1 MKEFIKID
9 EIQKLKFSY
18 SWINRFLCDKYS
30 QNELNNERDR
40 SRPRRQNL
48 PFTSSNSSNIETKE
62 SNTAKDGEM
71 NESGPKS
78 VIVREFEDKLVAEID
93 KCGSAST
100 FHSLRTMAE
109 RVQNKFL
116 GLLFTGFFSSYS
128 HIFFRSRGNT
138 KIEIFLSVDQALFT

>member
-1 MKEFIKID
+1 MKEFNKIE

-30 QNELNNERDR
+30 QNQLNNERDR

-48 PFTSSNSSNIETKE
+48 PFTSSNDETKE
-62 SNTAKDGEM
+62 SNTAKDQEM
-71 NESGPKS
+71 DESCPKS

-109 RVQNKFL
+109 RVQNKFS
-116 GLLFTGFFSSYS
+116 GLFCTGTVQHLQSCSFQE
-128 HIFFRSRGNT
+128 SRKYKN
-138 KIEIFLSVDQALFT
+138 

>member
-1 MKEFIKID
+1 MEEFIKIE

-30 QNELNNERDR
+30 QNQLNNERDR

-48 PFTSSNSSNIETKE
+48 PFTSSNSSNDETKE
-62 SNTAKDGEM
+62 SNTAKDQEM
-71 NESGPKS
+71 NESCPKS

-109 RVQNKFL
+109 RVQNKFS
-116 GLLFTGFFSSYS
+116 GLLCTGTIQHLKSCS
-128 HIFFRSRGNT
+128 IQESRKYKN
-138 KIEIFLSVDQALFT
+138 

>member
-1 MKEFIKID
+1 MKEFIKIE

-30 QNELNNERDR
+30 QNQLNNERDR

-48 PFTSSNSSNIETKE
+48 PFTSSNDETKE
-62 SNTAKDGEM
+62 SNTAKDQEM
-71 NESGPKS
+71 NESYPKS

-109 RVQNKFL
+109 RVQNKFS
-116 GLLFTGFFSSYS
+116 GLFCTGTVQHLQSCPF
-128 HIFFRSRGNT
+128 
-138 KIEIFLSVDQALFT
+138 